1 MSNVEQVIH
10 IGKPEVN
17 PKQYEQSAKPL
28 EPAKEYT
35 CVRTRRGQAI
45 GNHNLVERVSYL
57 DISSLGR
64 IVWRRMGMIVFQ
76 NINKS

>member
-1 MSNVEQVIH
+1 MSNVEQGIH

-35 CVRTRRGQAI
+35 SVRTRRGQAI

-64 IVWRRMGMIVFQ
+64 IVWGRIGIDFFS
-76 NINKS
+76 KHK